1 MNMKQTLAYTI
12 LAFSFLSSCSSSSEG
27 GGNVNISKDPHQIS
41 VNTSE
46 LQFGANT
53 DLMKSFIISA
63 TNTSWNIA
71 STAEWLTTDKT
82 SGRERANVEV
92 TAKENTSASESRM
105 AFLRITSAEKDY
117 KYNWEITATQ
127 NVAQKY
133 ITPSVTSLSCNAS
146 SGTKDIAVD
155 SNVEW
160 DAECIWG
167 WLHLEKEGKDKLK
180 VSFEEN
186 LSGQSR
192 TATVSFYGLVKV
204 DEQSWRRDNVY
215 STLTITQAEA
225 GVTGEDKQINFDVN
239 GETKTTD
246 ISADV
251 SWTSHVSDASWLSVS
266 PEKGNMGDAKVQ
278 ITALA
283 NESAKSRSGY
293 VYVRIGYTDKLA
305 IPVYQDGILLS
316 SDVEKMDFSAGAG
329 TKQLTLSS
337 NIGWKVQSVSASWIS
352 VDPMEGEASDA
363 ATVNV
368 KVQNNPNVE
377 QRTGTIVLGKEG
389 FSGNLTIKVTQTG
402 KLFGQLPETLQFE
415 NAASSQSVNI
425 VTDGAWD
432 AMTDDSWIHLSPT
445 SGEGPGTL
453 NISVDANPDNESRS
467 GQVVVTVGLTT
478 KIISIVQVGRYINIS
493 CDDVLTKSTPSTVR
507 ISIESNQEW
516 TVSSDVDWMKSSVSH
531 ETGNAEVKV
540 EVADNPSVNS
550 RSGKITIATE
560 KESKVLSFTQPGRKL
575 TVDHTSLEF
584 SAKGG
589 TSDAIVVTTD
599 GKYSVTASDSW
610 ITVEETSNTFVVKV
624 EKLEGEESRTGSVV
638 VSLTDLA
645 NGEKLERTIQVKQL
659 PNQVYISKD
668 VFDED
673 EDWNM

>member
-1 MNMKQTLAYTI
+1 MNIKQTLAYTI

-41 VNTSE
+41 VGTSE

-53 DLMKSFIISA
+53 DLKKSFAISA

-82 SGRERANVEV
+82 SGRESANVEV
-92 TAKENTSASESRM
+92 TAKENTSVSEARM

-117 KYNWEITATQ
+117 KYNWEIAATQ
-127 NVAQKY
+127 SAAQKY
-133 ITPSVTSLSCNAS
+133 ITPSVTSFSCNAS
-146 SGTKDIAVD
+146 SGTKMVD
-155 SNVEW
+155 VSSNVDW
-160 DAECIWG
+160 DVYGSES
-167 WLHLEKEGKDKLK
+167 WLTVEKVDNSKLK
-180 VSFEEN
+180 ISFQEN
-186 LSGQSR
+186 LSNSSR
-192 TATVSFYGLVKV
+192 SATVSFYFHGNYG
-204 DEQSWRRDNVY
+204 DEVY
-215 STLTITQAEA
+215 STLTVTQAEA
-225 GVTGEDKQINFDVN
+225 GVTGEKNQINFSVN
-239 GETKTTD
+239 GETKTIDFT
-246 ISADV
+246 SDV
-251 SWTSHVSDASWLSVS
+251 SWTCHVSNASWLSVN

-293 VYVRIGYTDKLA
+293 VYIRIGNTDKLA
-305 IPVYQDGILLS
+305 IPVYQDGVLLS
-316 SDVEKMDFSAGAG
+316 CDVEKLEFASGAD
-329 TKQLTLSS
+329 TKQLTLST
-337 NIGWKVQSVSASWIS
+337 NMGWKVQSVSASWIS

-368 KVQNNPNVE
+368 KVQDNPNVE
-377 QRTGTIVLGKEG
+377 QRSGTIVLGKEG
-389 FSGNLTIKVTQTG
+389 FSGNLTIKVSQAG
-402 KLFGQLPETLQFE
+402 KNFGELPEALQFE
-415 NAASSQSVNI
+415 NTAGSQSVNI

-432 AMTDDSWIHLSPT
+432 AITDDSWIHLSAA
-445 SGEGPGTL
+445 SGEGSGTL
-453 NISVDANPDNESRS
+453 NISVDANPNNEARS

-478 KIISIVQVGRYINIS
+478 KNISVVQVGRYINIS

-575 TVDHTSLEF
+575 TIDHTSLEF

-599 GKYSVTASDSW
+599 GKYSVAASDSW
-610 ITVEETSNTFVVKV
+610 ITVEETSNTFVVMV

-668 VFDED
+668 VFDAD
-673 EDWNM
+673 EEWNM

>member
-41 VNTSE
+41 VGTSE

-53 DLMKSFIISA
+53 DLKKSFAISA
-63 TNTSWNIA
+63 TNTSWNLA
-71 STAEWLTTDKT
+71 SSAEWLTTDKT
-82 SGRERANVEV
+82 SGRESANVEV
-92 TAKENTSASESRM
+92 TAKENTSVSEARM

-117 KYNWEITATQ
+117 KYNWEIAATQ

-133 ITPSVTSLSCNAS
+133 ITPSVTSFSCKAS
-146 SGTKDIAVD
+146 SGTKMVD
-155 SNVEW
+155 VSSNVDWKVSES
-160 DAECIWG
+160 DS
-167 WLHLEKEGKDKLK
+167 WLTVEKVDNTKLK
-180 VSFEEN
+180 ISFQEN
-186 LSGQSR
+186 LSNSSR
-192 TATVSFYGLVKV
+192 SATVSLYATESYG
-204 DEQSWRRDNVY
+204 DEVY

-225 GVTGEDKQINFDVN
+225 GVTGEKNQINFSVN
-239 GETKTTD
+239 GETKTIDFT
-246 ISADV
+246 SDV
-251 SWTSHVSDASWLSVS
+251 SWTCHVSNASWLSVN

-283 NESAKSRSGY
+283 NESTKSRSGY
-293 VYVRIGYTDKLA
+293 VYIRIGNTDKLA
-305 IPVYQDGILLS
+305 IPVYQNGVLLS
-316 SDVEKMDFSAGAG
+316 CDVEKLEFASGAD
-329 TKQLTLSS
+329 TKQLTLST
-337 NIGWKVQSVSASWIS
+337 NMGWKVQSVSASWIS

-368 KVQNNPNVE
+368 KVQDNPNVE
-377 QRTGTIVLGKEG
+377 QRSGTIVLGKEG
-389 FSGNLTIKVTQTG
+389 FSGNLTIKVSQAG
-402 KLFGQLPETLQFE
+402 KNFGELPEALQFE
-415 NAASSQSVNI
+415 NTAGSQSVNI

-432 AMTDDSWIHLSPT
+432 AITDDSWIHLSAA
-445 SGEGPGTL
+445 SGEGSGTL
-453 NISVDANPDNESRS
+453 NISVDANPNNEARS

-478 KIISIVQVGRYINIS
+478 KNISVVQVGRYINIS

-599 GKYSVTASDSW
+599 GKYSVAASDSW

-668 VFDED
+668 VFDAD
-673 EDWNM
+673 EEWNM

>member
-1 MNMKQTLAYTI
+1 MVDV
-12 LAFSFLSSCSSSSEG
+12 SSNVDWKVSE
-27 GGNVNISKDPHQIS
+27 SDS
-41 VNTSE
+41 
-46 LQFGANT
+46 
-53 DLMKSFIISA
+53 
-63 TNTSWNIA
+63 
-71 STAEWLTTDKT
+71 WLT
-82 SGRERANVEV
+82 VE
-92 TAKENTSASESRM
+92 K
-105 AFLRITSAEKDY
+105 
-117 KYNWEITATQ
+117 
-127 NVAQKY
+127 
-133 ITPSVTSLSCNAS
+133 
-146 SGTKDIAVD
+146 VD
-155 SNVEW
+155 NS
-160 DAECIWG
+160 
-167 WLHLEKEGKDKLK
+167 KLK
-180 VSFEEN
+180 ISFQEN
-186 LSGQSR
+186 LSNSSR
-192 TATVSFYGLVKV
+192 SATVSLYASGNYG
-204 DEQSWRRDNVY
+204 DEVY
-215 STLTITQAEA
+215 STLTVTQAEA
-225 GVTGEDKQINFDVN
+225 GVTGEKNQINFSVN
-239 GETKTTD
+239 GETKTID
-246 ISADV
+246 FSSEV
-251 SWTSHVSDASWLSVS
+251 SWTCHASDASWLSVN
-266 PEKGNMGDAKVQ
+266 PEKGNAGDSKVQ

-293 VYVRIGYTDKLA
+293 VYIRIGNTDKLA

-368 KVQNNPNVE
+368 KVLDNPNVE

-432 AMTDDSWIHLSPT
+432 AVTDDAWIHLSPT

-453 NISVDANPDNESRS
+453 NISVDANPDNETRS

-478 KIISIVQVGRYINIS
+478 KIISVVQVGRYINIS

-599 GKYSVTASDSW
+599 GKYSVAASDSW

-638 VSLTDLA
+638 ISLTDLA

>member
-41 VNTSE
+41 VSTSE

-53 DLMKSFIISA
+53 DLKKSFAISA

-71 STAEWLTTDKT
+71 STADWLTTDVT
-82 SGRERANVEV
+82 SGRESANVKV
-92 TAKENTSASESRM
+92 TAAENTSGSEARM
-105 AFLRITSAEKDY
+105 AFLRIASTEKDY
-117 KYNWEITATQ
+117 KYNWEITAMQ
-127 NVAQKY
+127 SVAQKY
-133 ITPSVTSLSCNAS
+133 ITPSITSFSCNAS
-146 SGTKDIAVD
+146 SETRTVD
-155 SNVEW
+155 VSANVDWKVYGEESW
-160 DAECIWG
+160 LKAE
-167 WLHLEKEGKDKLK
+167 KVDDSKLK
-180 VSFEEN
+180 ISLQEN
-186 LSGQSR
+186 LSNSSR
-192 TATVSFYGLVKV
+192 TATISFY
-204 DEQSWRRDNVY
+204 SPVY
-215 STLTITQAEA
+215 YSAGVFSTLTVTQAEA
-225 GVTGEDKQINFDVN
+225 GVTGEKNQINFSVN
-239 GETKTTD
+239 GETKTID
-246 ISADV
+246 FSSEV
-251 SWTSHVSDASWLSVS
+251 SWTCHASDASWLSVN
-266 PEKGNMGDAKVQ
+266 PEKGNAGDSKVQ

-293 VYVRIGYTDKLA
+293 VYIRIGNTDKLA

-368 KVQNNPNVE
+368 KVQDNPNVE

-389 FSGNLTIKVTQTG
+389 FSGNLTIKVSQAG
-402 KLFGQLPETLQFE
+402 KSFGELPEALQFE
-415 NAASSQSVNI
+415 NTASSQSVNI

-445 SGEGPGTL
+445 SGEGSGTL
-453 NISVDANPDNESRS
+453 NISVDANPDNETRS

-478 KIISIVQVGRYINIS
+478 KIISIVQAGRYINIS

-599 GKYSVTASDSW
+599 GKYSVAASDSW

-673 EDWNM
+673 EEWNM

>member
-41 VNTSE
+41 VGTSE

-53 DLMKSFIISA
+53 DLKKSFAISA
-63 TNTSWNIA
+63 TNTNWNIA
-71 STAEWLTTDKT
+71 STADWLTTNKT
-82 SGRERANVEV
+82 SGKESANVEV
-92 TAKENTSASESRM
+92 TATENTSVSEARM

-117 KYNWEITATQ
+117 KYNWEIAATQ
-127 NVAQKY
+127 SAAQKY
-133 ITPSVTSLSCNAS
+133 ITPSVTSFSCNAS

-160 DAECIWG
+160 SAECVWG

-192 TATVSFYGLVKV
+192 TATVSFYGLVKE
-204 DEQSWRRDNVY
+204 DEQLWKKDNVY

-225 GVTGEDKQINFDVN
+225 GVTGEEKQINFDVN

-266 PEKGNMGDAKVQ
+266 PEKGNAGTSNIQ

-293 VYVRIGYTDKLA
+293 AYIRIGNTDKLA
-305 IPVYQDGILLS
+305 IPVYQEGVLLS
-316 SDVEKMDFSAGAG
+316 CDVEQIDFASGAD
-329 TKQLTLSS
+329 TKQLTLST
-337 NIGWKVQSVSASWIS
+337 NMGWKVQSVSASWIS

-363 ATVNV
+363 ATINV
-368 KVQNNPNVE
+368 KVQDNPNVE

-389 FSGNLTIKVTQTG
+389 FSGNLTIKVSQAG
-402 KLFGQLPETLQFE
+402 KNFGELPETLQFE

-432 AMTDDSWIHLSPT
+432 AVTDDSWIHLSPT

-453 NISVDANPDNESRS
+453 NISVDANPDNETRS

-478 KIISIVQVGRYINIS
+478 KIISVVQAGRYINIS

-516 TVSSDVDWMKSSVSH
+516 TVSSDVDWMKSSVSQ

-599 GKYSVTASDSW
+599 GKYSVAASDSW

-668 VFDED
+668 VFDAD
-673 EDWNM
+673 EEWNM

>member
-41 VNTSE
+41 VGTSE

-53 DLMKSFIISA
+53 DLKKSFAISA
-63 TNTSWNIA
+63 TNTSWNIV

-82 SGRERANVEV
+82 SGRESANVEV
-92 TAKENTSASESRM
+92 TATENTSVSEARM

-117 KYNWEITATQ
+117 KYNWEIAATQ

-133 ITPSVTSLSCNAS
+133 ITPSVTSFSCNAS
-146 SGTKDIAVD
+146 SGTKMVD
-155 SNVEW
+155 VSSNVDWKVSES
-160 DAECIWG
+160 DS
-167 WLHLEKEGKDKLK
+167 WLTVEKVDNTKLK
-180 VSFEEN
+180 ISFQEN
-186 LSGQSR
+186 LSNSSR
-192 TATVSFYGLVKV
+192 SATVSLYATESYG
-204 DEQSWRRDNVY
+204 DEVY

-225 GVTGEDKQINFDVN
+225 GVTGEKNQINFSVN
-239 GETKTTD
+239 GETKTIDFT
-246 ISADV
+246 SDV
-251 SWTSHVSDASWLSVS
+251 SWTCHVSNASWLSVN

-283 NESAKSRSGY
+283 NESTKSRSGY
-293 VYVRIGYTDKLA
+293 VYIRIGNTDKLA
-305 IPVYQDGILLS
+305 IPVYQDGVLLS
-316 SDVEKMDFSAGAG
+316 CDVEKLEFASGAD
-329 TKQLTLSS
+329 TKQLTLST
-337 NIGWKVQSVSASWIS
+337 NMGWKVQSVSASWIS

-368 KVQNNPNVE
+368 KVQDNPNVE
-377 QRTGTIVLGKEG
+377 QRSGTIVLGKEG
-389 FSGNLTIKVTQTG
+389 FSGNLTIKVSQAG
-402 KLFGQLPETLQFE
+402 KNFGELPEALQFE
-415 NAASSQSVNI
+415 NTAGSQSVNI

-432 AMTDDSWIHLSPT
+432 AITDDSWIHLSAA
-445 SGEGPGTL
+445 SGEGSGTL
-453 NISVDANPDNESRS
+453 NISVDANPNNEARS

-478 KIISIVQVGRYINIS
+478 KNISVVQVGRYINIS

-516 TVSSDVDWMKSSVSH
+516 TVSSDVDWMKPSVSH
-531 ETGNAEVKV
+531 KTGNAEVKV

-599 GKYSVTASDSW
+599 GKYSVAASDSW

-668 VFDED
+668 VFDAD
-673 EDWNM
+673 EEWNM

>member
-1 MNMKQTLAYTI
+1 MVDV
-12 LAFSFLSSCSSSSEG
+12 SSNVDWKVSE
-27 GGNVNISKDPHQIS
+27 SDS
-41 VNTSE
+41 
-46 LQFGANT
+46 
-53 DLMKSFIISA
+53 
-63 TNTSWNIA
+63 
-71 STAEWLTTDKT
+71 WLT
-82 SGRERANVEV
+82 VE
-92 TAKENTSASESRM
+92 K
-105 AFLRITSAEKDY
+105 
-117 KYNWEITATQ
+117 
-127 NVAQKY
+127 
-133 ITPSVTSLSCNAS
+133 
-146 SGTKDIAVD
+146 VD
-155 SNVEW
+155 NS
-160 DAECIWG
+160 
-167 WLHLEKEGKDKLK
+167 KLK
-180 VSFEEN
+180 ISFQEN
-186 LSGQSR
+186 LSNSSR
-192 TATVSFYGLVKV
+192 SAMVSLYASGNYG
-204 DEQSWRRDNVY
+204 DEVY
-215 STLTITQAEA
+215 STLTVTQAEA
-225 GVTGEDKQINFDVN
+225 GVTGEKNQINFSVN
-239 GETKTTD
+239 GETKTMD
-246 ISADV
+246 FSSEV
-251 SWTSHVSDASWLSVS
+251 SWTCHASDASWLSVN
-266 PEKGNMGDAKVQ
+266 PEKGNASDSKVQ

-293 VYVRIGYTDKLA
+293 VYIRIGNTDKLA

-316 SDVEKMDFSAGAG
+316 SDIEKMDFAAGAG

-368 KVQNNPNVE
+368 KVQDNPNVE

-389 FSGNLTIKVTQTG
+389 FSGNLTIKVSQAG
-402 KLFGQLPETLQFE
+402 KSFGELPEALQFE
-415 NAASSQSVNI
+415 NTAGSQSVNI
-425 VTDGAWD
+425 VTDGVWD
-432 AMTDDSWIHLSPT
+432 AVTDDAWIHLSAT

-453 NISVDANPDNESRS
+453 NISVDANPNNEARS
-467 GQVVVTVGLTT
+467 GQVNVSVGLTT
-478 KIISIVQVGRYINIS
+478 KVISVVQVGRYINIS

-560 KESKVLSFTQPGRKL
+560 NETKVLSFTQPGRTL
-575 TVDHTSLEF
+575 TVDRTSLEF

-599 GKYSVTASDSW
+599 GKYSVAASDSW

-624 EKLEGEESRTGSVV
+624 GKLEGEESRTGSVV

-668 VFDED
+668 VFDAD
-673 EDWNM
+673 EEWNM

>member
-71 STAEWLTTDKT
+71 STADWLTTDVT
-82 SGRERANVEV
+82 SGRESANVKV
-92 TAKENTSASESRM
+92 TAAENTSGSEARM
-105 AFLRITSAEKDY
+105 AFLRITSTEKDY
-117 KYNWEITATQ
+117 KYNWEITAMQ
-127 NVAQKY
+127 SVAQKY
-133 ITPSVTSLSCNAS
+133 ITPSATSYTCNAS
-146 SGTKDIAVD
+146 SGTRTVD
-155 SNVEW
+155 VSANVDWEVYG
-160 DAECIWG
+160 EES
-167 WLHLEKEGKDKLK
+167 WLKVEKVDNSKLK
-180 VSFEEN
+180 ISLQEN
-186 LSGQSR
+186 LSNSSR
-192 TATVSFYGLVKV
+192 TATLSFYSPDYYSAGVF
-204 DEQSWRRDNVY
+204 
-215 STLTITQAEA
+215 STLTVTQAEA
-225 GVTGEDKQINFDVN
+225 GVTGEKNQINFSVN
-239 GETKTTD
+239 GETKTID
-246 ISADV
+246 FSSEV
-251 SWTSHVSDASWLSVS
+251 SWTCHASDASWLSVN
-266 PEKGNMGDAKVQ
+266 PEKGNAGDSKVQ

-293 VYVRIGYTDKLA
+293 VYIRIGNTDKLA

-368 KVQNNPNVE
+368 KVQDNPNVE

-389 FSGNLTIKVTQTG
+389 FSGNLTIKVSQAG
-402 KLFGQLPETLQFE
+402 KSFGELPEALQFE
-415 NAASSQSVNI
+415 NTAGSQSVNI

-432 AMTDDSWIHLSPT
+432 AITDDSWIHLSAT

-453 NISVDANPDNESRS
+453 NISVDANPDNEARS
-467 GQVVVTVGLTT
+467 GQVNVTVGLTT
-478 KIISIVQVGRYINIS
+478 RSISVVQVGRYINIS

-516 TVSSDVDWMKSSVSH
+516 TVSSDVDWMKPSVSH

-560 KESKVLSFTQPGRKL
+560 NETKVLSFTQPGRKL
-575 TVDHTSLEF
+575 TVDHASLEF

-599 GKYSVTASDSW
+599 GKYSVAASDSW

-624 EKLEGEESRTGSVV
+624 GKLEGEEPRTGSVV

-668 VFDED
+668 VFDAD
-673 EDWNM
+673 EEWNM

>member
-71 STAEWLTTDKT
+71 STADWLTTDKT
-82 SGRERANVEV
+82 SGRESANVKV
-92 TAKENTSASESRM
+92 TAAENTSGSEARM
-105 AFLRITSAEKDY
+105 AFLRITSTEKDY
-117 KYNWEITATQ
+117 KYNWEITAMQ
-127 NVAQKY
+127 SVAQKY
-133 ITPSVTSLSCNAS
+133 ITPSATSYTCNAS
-146 SGTKDIAVD
+146 SGTRTVD
-155 SNVEW
+155 VSANVDWEVYG
-160 DAECIWG
+160 EES
-167 WLHLEKEGKDKLK
+167 WLKVEKVDNSKLK
-180 VSFEEN
+180 ISLQEN
-186 LSGQSR
+186 LSNSSR
-192 TATVSFYGLVKV
+192 TAMLSFYSPDYYSAGVF
-204 DEQSWRRDNVY
+204 

-225 GVTGEDKQINFDVN
+225 GVTGEKNQINFSVN
-239 GETKTTD
+239 GETKTID
-246 ISADV
+246 FSSEV
-251 SWTSHVSDASWLSVS
+251 SWTCHASDASWLSVN
-266 PEKGNMGDAKVQ
+266 PEKGNAGDAKVQ

-293 VYVRIGYTDKLA
+293 VYIRIGNTDKLA

-432 AMTDDSWIHLSPT
+432 AVTDDAWIHLSPT

-453 NISVDANPDNESRS
+453 NISVDANPDNETRS

-478 KIISIVQVGRYINIS
+478 KIISVVQVGRYINIS

-599 GKYSVTASDSW
+599 GKYSVAASDSW

-624 EKLEGEESRTGSVV
+624 EKLEGEETRTGSVV

-668 VFDED
+668 VFDAD
-673 EDWNM
+673 EEWNM

>member
-53 DLMKSFIISA
+53 DLKKSFAISA
-63 TNTSWNIA
+63 TNTNWNIA
-71 STAEWLTTDKT
+71 STAEWLTANKT
-82 SGRERANVEV
+82 SGRESANVEV
-92 TAKENTSASESRM
+92 TATENTSVSEARM

-117 KYNWEITATQ
+117 KYNWEIAATQ
-127 NVAQKY
+127 SAAQKY
-133 ITPSVTSLSCNAS
+133 ITPSVTSFSCNAS
-146 SGTKDIAVD
+146 PGTKMVD
-155 SNVEW
+155 VSSNVDWKVSES
-160 DAECIWG
+160 DS
-167 WLHLEKEGKDKLK
+167 WLTVEKVDNSKLK
-180 VSFEEN
+180 ISFLEN
-186 LSGQSR
+186 LSNSSR
-192 TATVSFYGLVKV
+192 SATVSLYASGNYG
-204 DEQSWRRDNVY
+204 DEVY

-225 GVTGEDKQINFDVN
+225 GVTGEKNQINFSVN
-239 GETKTTD
+239 GETKTID
-246 ISADV
+246 FSSEV
-251 SWTSHVSDASWLSVS
+251 SWTCHASDASWLSVN
-266 PEKGNMGDAKVQ
+266 PEKGNVGDSKVQ

-293 VYVRIGYTDKLA
+293 VYIRIGNTDKLA

-316 SDVEKMDFSAGAG
+316 SDVEKLDFASGAD

-368 KVQNNPNVE
+368 KVQDNPNVE

-389 FSGNLTIKVTQTG
+389 FSGNLTIKVTQAG
-402 KLFGQLPETLQFE
+402 KSFGELPETLQFE

-425 VTDGAWD
+425 VTDGAWN
-432 AMTDDSWIHLSPT
+432 AITDDSWIHLSPT
-445 SGEGPGTL
+445 SGEGSGTL
-453 NISVDANPDNESRS
+453 NISVDANPDNETRS

-531 ETGNAEVKV
+531 ESGNAEVKV
-540 EVADNPSVNS
+540 AVADNPSVNS

-560 KESKVLSFTQPGRKL
+560 NETKVLSFTQPGRTL
-575 TVDHTSLEF
+575 TVDRTSLEF

-599 GKYSVTASDSW
+599 GKYSVAASDSW

-668 VFDED
+668 VFDAD
-673 EDWNM
+673 EEWNM

>member
-71 STAEWLTTDKT
+71 STADWLTTDVT
-82 SGRERANVEV
+82 SGKESANVKV
-92 TAKENTSASESRM
+92 TAAENTSGSEARM
-105 AFLRITSAEKDY
+105 AFLRITSTEKDY
-117 KYNWEITATQ
+117 KYNWEITAMQ
-127 NVAQKY
+127 SVAQKY
-133 ITPSVTSLSCNAS
+133 ITPSATSYTCNAS
-146 SGTKDIAVD
+146 SGTRTVD
-155 SNVEW
+155 VSANVDWEVYG
-160 DAECIWG
+160 EES
-167 WLHLEKEGKDKLK
+167 WLKVEKVDNSKLK
-180 VSFEEN
+180 ISLQEN
-186 LSGQSR
+186 LSNSSR
-192 TATVSFYGLVKV
+192 TATLSFYSPDYYSAGVF
-204 DEQSWRRDNVY
+204 

-225 GVTGEDKQINFDVN
+225 GVTGEKNQINFSVN
-239 GETKTTD
+239 GETKAID
-246 ISADV
+246 FFSEV
-251 SWTSHVSDASWLSVS
+251 SWTCHASDASWLSVN
-266 PEKGNMGDAKVQ
+266 PEKGNAGDTKVQ

-293 VYVRIGYTDKLA
+293 VYIRIGNTDKLA

-316 SDVEKMDFSAGAG
+316 SDVEKIDFSAGAG

-432 AMTDDSWIHLSPT
+432 AVTDDAWIHLSPT

-453 NISVDANPDNESRS
+453 NISVDANPDNDTRS

-478 KIISIVQVGRYINIS
+478 KIISVVQVGRYINIS

-599 GKYSVTASDSW
+599 GKYSVAASDSW

>member
-1 MNMKQTLAYTI
+1 MVDVSSNVDWDVYGSESWLTVEKVDNSKLKI
-12 LAFSFLSSCSSSSEG
+12 SFL
-27 GGNVNISKDPHQIS
+27 
-41 VNTSE
+41 
-46 LQFGANT
+46 
-53 DLMKSFIISA
+53 
-63 TNTSWNIA
+63 
-71 STAEWLTTDKT
+71 
-82 SGRERANVEV
+82 
-92 TAKENTSASESRM
+92 
-105 AFLRITSAEKDY
+105 
-117 KYNWEITATQ
+117 
-127 NVAQKY
+127 
-133 ITPSVTSLSCNAS
+133 
-146 SGTKDIAVD
+146 
-155 SNVEW
+155 
-160 DAECIWG
+160 
-167 WLHLEKEGKDKLK
+167 
-180 VSFEEN
+180 EN
-186 LSGQSR
+186 LSNSSR
-192 TATVSFYGLVKV
+192 SATVSFYFHGNYG
-204 DEQSWRRDNVY
+204 DEVY
-215 STLTITQAEA
+215 STLTVTQAEA
-225 GVTGEDKQINFDVN
+225 GVTGEKNQINFSVN
-239 GETKTTD
+239 GETKTIDFT
-246 ISADV
+246 SDV
-251 SWTSHVSDASWLSVS
+251 SWTCHVSNASWLSVN

-293 VYVRIGYTDKLA
+293 VYVRIGNTDKLA

-316 SDVEKMDFSAGAG
+316 CDTEKMEFASGAG
-329 TKQLTLSS
+329 TKQLTLST
-337 NIGWKVQSVSASWIS
+337 NMGWKVQSVSASWIS

-368 KVQNNPNVE
+368 KVQDNPNVE
-377 QRTGTIVLGKEG
+377 QRSGTIVLGKEG
-389 FSGNLTIKVTQTG
+389 FSGNLTIKVSQAG
-402 KLFGQLPETLQFE
+402 KNFGELPEALQFE
-415 NAASSQSVNI
+415 NTAGSQSVNI

-432 AMTDDSWIHLSPT
+432 AITDDSWIHLSAA

-453 NISVDANPDNESRS
+453 NISVDANPNNEARS

-478 KIISIVQVGRYINIS
+478 KNISVVQVGRYINIS

-560 KESKVLSFTQPGRKL
+560 KESKVLSFTHPGRKL

-589 TSDAIVVTTD
+589 TSDVIVVTTD
-599 GKYSVTASDSW
+599 GKYSVAASDSW

-645 NGEKLERTIQVKQL
+645 NGEKLERTILVKQL

-668 VFDED
+668 VFDAD
-673 EDWNM
+673 EEWNM

>member
-41 VNTSE
+41 VSTSE

-71 STAEWLTTDKT
+71 STADWLTTDVT
-82 SGRERANVEV
+82 SGRESANVKV
-92 TAKENTSASESRM
+92 TAAENTSGSEARM
-105 AFLRITSAEKDY
+105 AFLRIASTEKDY
-117 KYNWEITATQ
+117 KYNWEITAMQ
-127 NVAQKY
+127 SVAQKY
-133 ITPSVTSLSCNAS
+133 ITPSITSFSCNAS
-146 SGTKDIAVD
+146 SGTRTVD
-155 SNVEW
+155 VSANVDWKVYGEESW
-160 DAECIWG
+160 LKAE
-167 WLHLEKEGKDKLK
+167 KVDDSKLK
-180 VSFEEN
+180 ISLQEN
-186 LSGQSR
+186 LSNSSR
-192 TATVSFYGLVKV
+192 TATISFY
-204 DEQSWRRDNVY
+204 SPVY
-215 STLTITQAEA
+215 YSAGVFSTLTITQAEA
-225 GVTGEDKQINFDVN
+225 GVTGEKNQINFSVN
-239 GETKTTD
+239 GETKTID
-246 ISADV
+246 FSSEV
-251 SWTSHVSDASWLSVS
+251 SWTCHASDASWLSVN
-266 PEKGNMGDAKVQ
+266 PEKGNAGDSKVQ

-293 VYVRIGYTDKLA
+293 VYIRIGNTDKLA

-316 SDVEKMDFSAGAG
+316 SDVEKIDFSAGAG

-337 NIGWKVQSVSASWIS
+337 NIGWKVQAVSASWIS
-352 VDPMEGEASDA
+352 VDPIEGEASDA

-368 KVQNNPNVE
+368 KVQDNPNVE

-402 KLFGQLPETLQFE
+402 KNFGELPETLQFE
-415 NAASSQSVNI
+415 NTASSQSVNI
-425 VTDGAWD
+425 VTDGAWN
-432 AMTDDSWIHLSPT
+432 AMTDDSWIHLSAT

-453 NISVDANPDNESRS
+453 NISVDANPDNETRS

-478 KIISIVQVGRYINIS
+478 KIISIVQAGRYINIS

-599 GKYSVTASDSW
+599 GKYSVAASDSW

-673 EDWNM
+673 EEWNM

>member
-71 STAEWLTTDKT
+71 STADWLTTDVT
-82 SGRERANVEV
+82 SGRESANVKV
-92 TAKENTSASESRM
+92 TAAENTSGSEARM
-105 AFLRITSAEKDY
+105 AFLRIASTEKDY
-117 KYNWEITATQ
+117 KYNWEITAMQ
-127 NVAQKY
+127 SVAQKY
-133 ITPSVTSLSCNAS
+133 ITPSITSFSCNAS
-146 SGTKDIAVD
+146 SETRTVD
-155 SNVEW
+155 VCANVDWKVYGEESW
-160 DAECIWG
+160 LKAE
-167 WLHLEKEGKDKLK
+167 KVDDSKLK
-180 VSFEEN
+180 ISLQEN
-186 LSGQSR
+186 LSNSSR
-192 TATVSFYGLVKV
+192 TATISFY
-204 DEQSWRRDNVY
+204 SPVY
-215 STLTITQAEA
+215 YSAGVFSTLTVTQAEA
-225 GVTGEDKQINFDVN
+225 GVTGEKNQINFSVN
-239 GETKTTD
+239 GETKTID
-246 ISADV
+246 FSSEV
-251 SWTSHVSDASWLSVS
+251 SWTCHASDASWLSVN
-266 PEKGNMGDAKVQ
+266 PEKGNAGDSKVQ

-293 VYVRIGYTDKLA
+293 VYIRIGNTDKLA

-352 VDPMEGEASDA
+352 VDPMEGEVSDA

-368 KVQNNPNVE
+368 KVLDNPNVE

-389 FSGNLTIKVTQTG
+389 FSGNLTIKVSQAG
-402 KLFGQLPETLQFE
+402 KSFGELPETLQFE

-445 SGEGPGTL
+445 SGEGSGTL
-453 NISVDANPDNESRS
+453 NISVDANPDNETRS

-478 KIISIVQVGRYINIS
+478 KIISVVQVGRYINIS

-599 GKYSVTASDSW
+599 GKYSVAASDSW

>member
-41 VNTSE
+41 VSTSE

-71 STAEWLTTDKT
+71 STADWLTTDVT
-82 SGRERANVEV
+82 SGRESANVKV
-92 TAKENTSASESRM
+92 TAAENTSGSEARM
-105 AFLRITSAEKDY
+105 AFLRIASTEKDY
-117 KYNWEITATQ
+117 KYNWEITAMQ
-127 NVAQKY
+127 SVAQKY
-133 ITPSVTSLSCNAS
+133 ITPSITSFSCNAS
-146 SGTKDIAVD
+146 SETRTVD
-155 SNVEW
+155 VSANVDWKVYGEESW
-160 DAECIWG
+160 LKAE
-167 WLHLEKEGKDKLK
+167 KVDDSKLK
-180 VSFEEN
+180 ISLQEN
-186 LSGQSR
+186 LSNSSR
-192 TATVSFYGLVKV
+192 TATISFY
-204 DEQSWRRDNVY
+204 SPVY
-215 STLTITQAEA
+215 YSAGVFSTLTITQAEA
-225 GVTGEDKQINFDVN
+225 GVTGEKNQINFSVN
-239 GETKTTD
+239 GETKTMD
-246 ISADV
+246 FSSEV
-251 SWTSHVSDASWLSVS
+251 SWTCHASDASWLSVN
-266 PEKGNMGDAKVQ
+266 PEKGNASDSKVQ

-293 VYVRIGYTDKLA
+293 VYIRIGNTDKLA

-316 SDVEKMDFSAGAG
+316 SDVEKLDFASGAD

-368 KVQNNPNVE
+368 KVQDNPNVE

-389 FSGNLTIKVTQTG
+389 FSGNLTIKVTQAG
-402 KLFGQLPETLQFE
+402 KSFGELPEALQFE

-453 NISVDANPDNESRS
+453 NISVDANPDNETRS

-478 KIISIVQVGRYINIS
+478 KIISVVQVGRYINIS

-599 GKYSVTASDSW
+599 GKYSVAASDSW
-610 ITVEETSNTFVVKV
+610 ITVEETSNTFVIKV

>member
-12 LAFSFLSSCSSSSEG
+12 LAFSFLSSCSSSSE

-53 DLMKSFIISA
+53 DLKKSFAISS

-82 SGRERANVEV
+82 SGRESANVEV
-92 TAKENTSASESRM
+92 TATENTSVSEARL
-105 AFLRITSAEKDY
+105 AFLKISSGEKDY

-127 NVAQKY
+127 SAAQKY
-133 ITPSVTSLSCNAS
+133 ITPSVTSFSCNAS
-146 SGTKDIAVD
+146 LGTKMVD
-155 SNVEW
+155 VSSNVDWKVSES
-160 DAECIWG
+160 DS
-167 WLHLEKEGKDKLK
+167 WLTVEKVDNSKLK
-180 VSFEEN
+180 ISFQEN
-186 LSGQSR
+186 LSNSSR
-192 TATVSFYGLVKV
+192 SASVSLYATESYG
-204 DEQSWRRDNVY
+204 DEVY
-215 STLTITQAEA
+215 STLTVTQAEA
-225 GVTGEDKQINFDVN
+225 GVTGEKNQINFSVN
-239 GETKTTD
+239 GETKTIDFT
-246 ISADV
+246 SDV
-251 SWTSHVSDASWLSVS
+251 SWTCHVSNASWLSVN

-293 VYVRIGYTDKLA
+293 VYVRIGNTDKLA

-316 SDVEKMDFSAGAG
+316 CDTEKMEFASGAG
-329 TKQLTLSS
+329 TKQLTLST
-337 NIGWKVQSVSASWIS
+337 NTGWKVQSVSASWIS
-352 VDPMEGEASDA
+352 IDPMEGEASDA

-368 KVQNNPNVE
+368 KVQDNPNVE

-389 FSGNLTIKVTQTG
+389 FSGNLTIKVSQVG
-402 KLFGQLPETLQFE
+402 KNFGELPEALQFE
-415 NAASSQSVNI
+415 NTASSQSVNI

-432 AMTDDSWIHLSPT
+432 AVTDDSWIHLSAT

-453 NISVDANPDNESRS
+453 NISVDANPNNESRS

-478 KIISIVQVGRYINIS
+478 KIISVVQVGRYINIS

-531 ETGNAEVKV
+531 ESGNAEVKV

-599 GKYSVTASDSW
+599 GKYSVAASDSW
-610 ITVEETSNTFVVKV
+610 IIVEETSNTFVVKV

-668 VFDED
+668 VFDADKE
-673 EDWNM
+673 WNM

>member
-1 MNMKQTLAYTI
+1 MDIKQTLAYTI

-27 GGNVNISKDPHQIS
+27 EGNVNISKDPHQIS
-41 VNTSE
+41 VGTSE

-53 DLMKSFIISA
+53 DLKKSFAISA

-82 SGRERANVEV
+82 SGRESANVEV
-92 TAKENTSASESRM
+92 TAKENTSVSEARM

-117 KYNWEITATQ
+117 KYNWEIAATQ

-133 ITPSVTSLSCNAS
+133 ITPSVTSFSYNAS
-146 SGTKDIAVD
+146 SGTKMVD
-155 SNVEW
+155 VSSNVDWKVSES
-160 DAECIWG
+160 DS
-167 WLHLEKEGKDKLK
+167 WLTVEKVDNTKLK
-180 VSFEEN
+180 ISFQEN
-186 LSGQSR
+186 LSNSSR
-192 TATVSFYGLVKV
+192 SATVSLYATESYG
-204 DEQSWRRDNVY
+204 DEVY
-215 STLTITQAEA
+215 STLTVTQAEA
-225 GVTGEDKQINFDVN
+225 GVTGEKNQINFSVN
-239 GETKTTD
+239 GETKTIDFT
-246 ISADV
+246 SDV
-251 SWTSHVSDASWLSVS
+251 SWTCHVSNASWLSVN

-293 VYVRIGYTDKLA
+293 VYIRIGNTDKLA
-305 IPVYQDGILLS
+305 IPVYQDGVLLS
-316 SDVEKMDFSAGAG
+316 CDVEKLEFASGVD
-329 TKQLTLSS
+329 TKQLTLST
-337 NIGWKVQSVSASWIS
+337 NMGWKVQSVSASWIS

-368 KVQNNPNVE
+368 KVQDNPNVE
-377 QRTGTIVLGKEG
+377 QRSGTIVLGKEG
-389 FSGNLTIKVTQTG
+389 FSGNLTIKVSQAG
-402 KLFGQLPETLQFE
+402 KNFGELPEALQFE
-415 NAASSQSVNI
+415 NTVGSQSVNI

-432 AMTDDSWIHLSPT
+432 AITDDSWIHLSAA
-445 SGEGPGTL
+445 SGEGSGTL
-453 NISVDANPDNESRS
+453 NISVDANPNNEARS

-478 KIISIVQVGRYINIS
+478 KIISVVQVGRYINIS

-575 TVDHTSLEF
+575 TIDHTSLEF

-589 TSDAIVVTTD
+589 TSDVIVVTTD
-599 GKYSVTASDSW
+599 GKYSVAASDSW

-668 VFDED
+668 VFDAD
-673 EDWNM
+673 EEWNM

>member
-1 MNMKQTLAYTI
+1 MKQTLAYTI

-53 DLMKSFIISA
+53 DLKKSFAISS

-82 SGRERANVEV
+82 SGRESANVEV
-92 TAKENTSASESRM
+92 TATENTSVSEARL
-105 AFLRITSAEKDY
+105 AFLKISSGEKDY

-133 ITPSVTSLSCNAS
+133 ITPSVTSFSCNAS
-146 SGTKDIAVD
+146 SGTKMVD
-155 SNVEW
+155 VSSNVDWKVSES
-160 DAECIWG
+160 DS
-167 WLHLEKEGKDKLK
+167 WLTVEKVDNSKLK
-180 VSFEEN
+180 ISFQEN
-186 LSGQSR
+186 LSNSSR
-192 TATVSFYGLVKV
+192 SASVSLYATESYG
-204 DEQSWRRDNVY
+204 DEVY
-215 STLTITQAEA
+215 STLTVTQAEA
-225 GVTGEDKQINFDVN
+225 GVTGEKNQINFSVN
-239 GETKTTD
+239 GETKTIDFT
-246 ISADV
+246 SDV
-251 SWTSHVSDASWLSVS
+251 SWTCHVSNASWLSVN

-293 VYVRIGYTDKLA
+293 VYIRIGNTDKLA

-316 SDVEKMDFSAGAG
+316 SDVEKMDFAAGAG

-402 KLFGQLPETLQFE
+402 KLFGQLPEALQFE
-415 NAASSQSVNI
+415 NTASSQSVNI

-432 AMTDDSWIHLSPT
+432 AVTDDSWIHLSAT

-453 NISVDANPDNESRS
+453 NISVDANPA
-467 GQVVVTVGLTT
+467 
-478 KIISIVQVGRYINIS
+478 INI
-493 CDDVLTKSTPSTVR
+493 L
-507 ISIESNQEW
+507 IS
-516 TVSSDVDWMKSSVSH
+516 
-531 ETGNAEVKV
+531 
-540 EVADNPSVNS
+540 
-550 RSGKITIATE
+550 
-560 KESKVLSFTQPGRKL
+560 F
-575 TVDHTSLEF
+575 SL
-584 SAKGG
+584 
-589 TSDAIVVTTD
+589 
-599 GKYSVTASDSW
+599 
-610 ITVEETSNTFVVKV
+610 
-624 EKLEGEESRTGSVV
+624 
-638 VSLTDLA
+638 
-645 NGEKLERTIQVKQL
+645 
-659 PNQVYISKD
+659 
-668 VFDED
+668 
-673 EDWNM
+673 

>member
-53 DLMKSFIISA
+53 DLKKSFAISA
-63 TNTSWNIA
+63 TNTNWNIA
-71 STAEWLTTDKT
+71 YTADWLTTNKT
-82 SGRERANVEV
+82 SGKENANVEV
-92 TAKENTSASESRM
+92 TATENTSVSEARL
-105 AFLRITSAEKDY
+105 AFLKISSGEKDY
-117 KYNWEITATQ
+117 KYNWEIAATQ
-127 NVAQKY
+127 SAAQKY
-133 ITPSVTSLSCNAS
+133 ITPSVTSFSCNAS

-160 DAECIWG
+160 SAECVWG

-180 VSFEEN
+180 ISFEEN

-192 TATVSFYGLVKV
+192 TATVSFYGLVKE
-204 DEQSWRRDNVY
+204 DEQLWKKDNVY

-225 GVTGEDKQINFDVN
+225 GVTGEEKQINFDVN

-266 PEKGNMGDAKVQ
+266 PEKGNAGASNIQ

-283 NESAKSRSGY
+283 NVSAKSRSGY
-293 VYVRIGYTDKLA
+293 VYIKIGGTDKLA

-316 SDVEKMDFSAGAG
+316 SDVEKLDFASGAD

-337 NIGWKVQSVSASWIS
+337 NIGWKVQSVSDSWIS

-363 ATVNV
+363 AIVNV

-389 FSGNLTIKVTQTG
+389 FSGNLTIKVSQAG
-402 KLFGQLPETLQFE
+402 KSFGELPEALQFE
-415 NAASSQSVNI
+415 NTAGSQSVNI

-445 SGEGPGTL
+445 SGEGSGTL

-467 GQVVVTVGLTT
+467 GQVVVMVGLTT
-478 KIISIVQVGRYINIS
+478 KIISVVQVGRYINIS
-493 CDDVLTKSTPSTVR
+493 CDEVLTKSTPSTVR

-516 TVSSDVDWMKSSVSH
+516 TVSSDVDWMKPSVSH

-560 KESKVLSFTQPGRKL
+560 NETKVLSFTQPGRTL
-575 TVDHTSLEF
+575 TVDRTSLEF

-589 TSDAIVVTTD
+589 NSDVIVVTTD
-599 GKYSVTASDSW
+599 GKYSVTVSDSW

-668 VFDED
+668 VFDAD
-673 EDWNM
+673 EEWNM

>member
-41 VNTSE
+41 VGTSE

-53 DLMKSFIISA
+53 DLKKSFAISA
-63 TNTSWNIA
+63 TNTSWNLA
-71 STAEWLTTDKT
+71 SSAEWLTTDKT
-82 SGRERANVEV
+82 SGRESANVEV
-92 TAKENTSASESRM
+92 TAKENTSVSEARM

-117 KYNWEITATQ
+117 KYNWEIAATQ

-133 ITPSVTSLSCNAS
+133 ITPSVTSFSCKAS
-146 SGTKDIAVD
+146 SGTKMVD
-155 SNVEW
+155 VSSNVDWKVSES
-160 DAECIWG
+160 DS
-167 WLHLEKEGKDKLK
+167 WLTVEKVDNTKLK
-180 VSFEEN
+180 ISFQEN
-186 LSGQSR
+186 LSNSSR
-192 TATVSFYGLVKV
+192 SATVSLYATESYG
-204 DEQSWRRDNVY
+204 DEVY

-225 GVTGEDKQINFDVN
+225 GVTGEKNQINFSVN
-239 GETKTTD
+239 GETKTIDFT
-246 ISADV
+246 SDV
-251 SWTSHVSDASWLSVS
+251 SWTCHVSNASWLSVN

-283 NESAKSRSGY
+283 NESTKSRSGY
-293 VYVRIGYTDKLA
+293 VYIRIGNTDKLA
-305 IPVYQDGILLS
+305 IPVYQNGVLLS
-316 SDVEKMDFSAGAG
+316 CDVEKLEFASGAD
-329 TKQLTLSS
+329 TKQLTLST
-337 NIGWKVQSVSASWIS
+337 NMGWKVQSVSASWIS

-368 KVQNNPNVE
+368 KVQDNPNVE
-377 QRTGTIVLGKEG
+377 QRSGTIVLGKEG
-389 FSGNLTIKVTQTG
+389 FSGNLTIKVSQAG
-402 KLFGQLPETLQFE
+402 KNFGELPEALQFE
-415 NAASSQSVNI
+415 NTAGSQSVNI

-432 AMTDDSWIHLSPT
+432 AITDDSWIHLSAA
-445 SGEGPGTL
+445 SGEGSGTL
-453 NISVDANPDNESRS
+453 NISVDANPNNEARS

-478 KIISIVQVGRYINIS
+478 KNISVVQVGRYINIS

-599 GKYSVTASDSW
+599 GKYSVAASDSW
-610 ITVEETSNTFVVKV
+610 ITVEETSNTFVIKV

-668 VFDED
+668 VFDAD
-673 EDWNM
+673 EEWNM

>member
-53 DLMKSFIISA
+53 DLKKSFAISA
-63 TNTSWNIA
+63 TNTNWNIA
-71 STAEWLTTDKT
+71 STADWLTTNKT
-82 SGRERANVEV
+82 SGKENANVEV
-92 TAKENTSASESRM
+92 TATENTSVSEARL
-105 AFLRITSAEKDY
+105 AFLKISSGEKDY
-117 KYNWEITATQ
+117 KYNWEIAATQ
-127 NVAQKY
+127 SAAQKY
-133 ITPSVTSLSCNAS
+133 ITPSVTSFSCNAS

-160 DAECIWG
+160 SAECVWG

-180 VSFEEN
+180 ISFEEN

-192 TATVSFYGLVKV
+192 TATVSFYGLVKE
-204 DEQSWRRDNVY
+204 DEQLWKKDNVY

-225 GVTGEDKQINFDVN
+225 GVTGEEKQINFDVN

-266 PEKGNMGDAKVQ
+266 PEKGNAGTSKIQ

-293 VYVRIGYTDKLA
+293 AYIRIGNTDKLA

-316 SDVEKMDFSAGAG
+316 CDVEKLDFASGAD
-329 TKQLTLSS
+329 TKQLTLST
-337 NIGWKVQSVSASWIS
+337 NMGWKVQSVSASWIS

-363 ATVNV
+363 ATINV
-368 KVQNNPNVE
+368 KVQDNPNVE

-389 FSGNLTIKVTQTG
+389 FSGNLTIKVSQAG
-402 KLFGQLPETLQFE
+402 KSFGELPEALQFE
-415 NAASSQSVNI
+415 NTAGSQSVNI

-432 AMTDDSWIHLSPT
+432 AITDDSWIHLSAT

-453 NISVDANPDNESRS
+453 NISVDANPDNEARS
-467 GQVVVTVGLTT
+467 GQVNVTVGLTT
-478 KIISIVQVGRYINIS
+478 RSISVVQVGRYINIS

-516 TVSSDVDWMKSSVSH
+516 TVSSDVDWMKPSVSH

-560 KESKVLSFTQPGRKL
+560 NETKVLSFTQPGRTL
-575 TVDHTSLEF
+575 TVDRTSLEF

-589 TSDAIVVTTD
+589 NSDVIVVTTD
-599 GKYSVTASDSW
+599 GKYSVTVSDSW

-668 VFDED
+668 VFDAD
-673 EDWNM
+673 EEWNM

>member
-71 STAEWLTTDKT
+71 STADWLTTDVT
-82 SGRERANVEV
+82 SGRESANVKV
-92 TAKENTSASESRM
+92 TAAENTSSSEERM
-105 AFLRITSAEKDY
+105 AFLTITSTEKDY
-117 KYNWEITATQ
+117 KYNREIMAIQ
-127 NVAQKY
+127 SAAQKY
-133 ITPSVTSLSCNAS
+133 ITPSVTSYTCNAS
-146 SGTKDIAVD
+146 SGTRTVD
-155 SNVEW
+155 VSANVDWEVYGEESW
-160 DAECIWG
+160 LKAE
-167 WLHLEKEGKDKLK
+167 KVDNSKLK
-180 VSFEEN
+180 ISLQEN
-186 LSGQSR
+186 LSNSSR
-192 TATVSFYGLVKV
+192 TATISFYSPDYYSAGVLV
-204 DEQSWRRDNVY
+204 
-215 STLTITQAEA
+215 TLTITQAEA
-225 GVTGEDKQINFDVN
+225 GVTGEKNQINFSVN
-239 GETKTTD
+239 GETKTID
-246 ISADV
+246 FSSEV
-251 SWTSHVSDASWLSVS
+251 SWTCHASDASWLSVN
-266 PEKGNMGDAKVQ
+266 PEKGNAGDSKVQ

-293 VYVRIGYTDKLA
+293 VYIRIGNTDKLA

-432 AMTDDSWIHLSPT
+432 AVTDDAWIHLSPT

-453 NISVDANPDNESRS
+453 NISVDANPDNETRS

-478 KIISIVQVGRYINIS
+478 KIISVVQVGRYINIS

-599 GKYSVTASDSW
+599 GKYSVAASDSW

-638 VSLTDLA
+638 VSLTDLV

-668 VFDED
+668 VFDAD
-673 EDWNM
+673 EEWNM

>member
-1 MNMKQTLAYTI
+1 MNMKQTFAYTI

-53 DLMKSFIISA
+53 DLKKSFAISA

-82 SGRERANVEV
+82 SGRESANVEV
-92 TAKENTSASESRM
+92 TAKENTSVSEARM

-117 KYNWEITATQ
+117 KYNWEIAATQ
-127 NVAQKY
+127 SAAQKY

-160 DAECIWG
+160 GAECIWG
-167 WLHLEKEGKDKLK
+167 WVDLKKEGKDKLK

-204 DEQSWRRDNVY
+204 DEQSWRKDNVY

-251 SWTSHVSDASWLSVS
+251 SWTSHASDASWLSVN
-266 PEKGNMGDAKVQ
+266 PEKGNAGDSKVQ

-293 VYVRIGYTDKLA
+293 VYIRIGNTDKLA

-316 SDVEKMDFSAGAG
+316 SDVEKMDFAAGAG

-377 QRTGTIVLGKEG
+377 QRSGTIVLGKEG

-415 NAASSQSVNI
+415 NAAGSQSVNI

-432 AMTDDSWIHLSPT
+432 AITDDSWIHLSPT

-453 NISVDANPDNESRS
+453 NISVDANPDNETRS
-467 GQVVVTVGLTT
+467 GQVVVTVGLTQ
-478 KIISIVQVGRYINIS
+478 KIISVVQVGRYINIS

-531 ETGNAEVKV
+531 ESGNAEVKV

-599 GKYSVTASDSW
+599 GKYSVAASDSW
-610 ITVEETSNTFVVKV
+610 IIVEETSNTFVVKV

-668 VFDED
+668 VFDAD
-673 EDWNM
+673 EEWNM

>member
-71 STAEWLTTDKT
+71 STADWLTTDVT
-82 SGRERANVEV
+82 SGRESANVKV
-92 TAKENTSASESRM
+92 TAAENTSGSEARM
-105 AFLRITSAEKDY
+105 AFLRIASTEKDY
-117 KYNWEITATQ
+117 KYNWEITAMQ
-127 NVAQKY
+127 SVAQKY
-133 ITPSVTSLSCNAS
+133 ITPSITSFSCNAS
-146 SGTKDIAVD
+146 SETRTVD
-155 SNVEW
+155 VCANVDWKVYGEESW
-160 DAECIWG
+160 LKAE
-167 WLHLEKEGKDKLK
+167 KVDDSKLK
-180 VSFEEN
+180 ISLQEN
-186 LSGQSR
+186 LSNSSR
-192 TATVSFYGLVKV
+192 TATISFY
-204 DEQSWRRDNVY
+204 SPVY
-215 STLTITQAEA
+215 YSAGVFSTLTVTQAEA
-225 GVTGEDKQINFDVN
+225 GVTGEKNQINFSVN
-239 GETKTTD
+239 GETKTID
-246 ISADV
+246 FSSEV
-251 SWTSHVSDASWLSVS
+251 SWTCHASDASWLSVN
-266 PEKGNMGDAKVQ
+266 PEKGNAGDSKVQ

-293 VYVRIGYTDKLA
+293 VYIRIGNTDKLA

-352 VDPMEGEASDA
+352 VDPMEGEVSDA

-368 KVQNNPNVE
+368 KVLDNPNVE

-389 FSGNLTIKVTQTG
+389 FSGNLTIKVSQAG
-402 KLFGQLPETLQFE
+402 KSFGELPETLQFE

-445 SGEGPGTL
+445 SGEGSGTL
-453 NISVDANPDNESRS
+453 NISVDANPDNETRS

-478 KIISIVQVGRYINIS
+478 KIISVVQVGRYINIS

-560 KESKVLSFTQPGRKL
+560 NETKVLSFTQPGRTL
-575 TVDHTSLEF
+575 TVDHTNLEF

-599 GKYSVTASDSW
+599 GKYSVAASDSW

-673 EDWNM
+673 EEWNM

>member
-41 VNTSE
+41 VSTSE

-71 STAEWLTTDKT
+71 STADWLTTDVT
-82 SGRERANVEV
+82 SGRESANVKV
-92 TAKENTSASESRM
+92 TAAENTSGSEARM
-105 AFLRITSAEKDY
+105 AFLRIASTEKDY
-117 KYNWEITATQ
+117 KYNWEITAMQ
-127 NVAQKY
+127 SVAQKY
-133 ITPSVTSLSCNAS
+133 ITPSITSFSCNAS
-146 SGTKDIAVD
+146 SGTRTVD
-155 SNVEW
+155 VSANVDWKVYGEESW
-160 DAECIWG
+160 LKAE
-167 WLHLEKEGKDKLK
+167 KVDDSKLK
-180 VSFEEN
+180 ISLQEN
-186 LSGQSR
+186 LSNSSR
-192 TATVSFYGLVKV
+192 TATISFY
-204 DEQSWRRDNVY
+204 SPVY
-215 STLTITQAEA
+215 YSAGVFSTLTITQAEA
-225 GVTGEDKQINFDVN
+225 GVTGEKNQINFSVN
-239 GETKTTD
+239 GETKTID
-246 ISADV
+246 FSSEV
-251 SWTSHVSDASWLSVS
+251 SWTCHASDASWLSVN
-266 PEKGNMGDAKVQ
+266 PEKGNASDSKVQ

-293 VYVRIGYTDKLA
+293 VYIRIGNTDKLA

-368 KVQNNPNVE
+368 KVQDNPNVE

-389 FSGNLTIKVTQTG
+389 FSGNLTIKVTQAG
-402 KLFGQLPETLQFE
+402 KSFGELPETLQFE

-432 AMTDDSWIHLSPT
+432 AITDDSWIHLSPT
-445 SGEGPGTL
+445 SGEGSGTL
-453 NISVDANPDNESRS
+453 NISVDANPDNETRS

-478 KIISIVQVGRYINIS
+478 KIISIVQAGRYINIS
-493 CDDVLTKSTPSTVR
+493 CDDVLTNSTPSTVR

-599 GKYSVTASDSW
+599 GKYSVAASDSW

-673 EDWNM
+673 EEWNM